1 MSHLVALVGRIAH
14 QKQPP
19 LDGLAALAALQH
31 GVLAR
36 WQLLL
41 LGFTTHEI
49 TTRVRAHYLIPV
61 HRGVYAV
68 GHDRLTLRGRWMAA
82 VLACGPTAV
91 LSHRAAAALWELRPA
106 PVGPIDVTDPTRSR
120 HHRRGIRVHAV
131 RGIDPADH
139 GQIDNIPV
147 TALART
153 LIDYA
158 DVARY
163 QQLRLAVEAAD
174 RRDLLTNESL
184 QPALKSARG
193 RRGPTLVERAIADL
207 GGGRAPWTQSELE
220 RRFLALIRA
229 AGLPEPQTNVLV
241 AGELV
246 DCYWPRERLVVEVD
260 GYGIH
265 KTWAKFESDRRLDA
279 TLQLHGCRVLRA
291 TEHRI
296 DHARAQLASD
306 VAALLSA
313 GRDAAA

>member
-1 MSHLVALVGRIAH
+1 MS
-14 QKQPP
+14 
-19 LDGLAALAALQH
+19 LAALAGLQH
-31 GVLAR
+31 GVVAR
-36 WQLLL
+36 WQLCE
-41 LGFTTHEI
+41 LGFGPDQI
-49 TTRVRAHYLIPV
+49 DRKLRAGQLIPV

-82 VLACGPTAV
+82 VLACGPDAL
-91 LSHRAAAALWELRPA
+91 LSHRAAATLWELRPA
-106 PVGPIDVTDPTRSR
+106 PTGPIDVTDPSRSR
-120 HHRRGIRVHAV
+120 HHRRGIRVHLV
-131 RGIDPADH
+131 RGLHDGDH

-184 QPALKSARG
+184 RPALARRRG
-193 RRGPTLVERAIADL
+193 RRGPALIERAIADL

-229 AGLPEPQTNVLV
+229 AGLPEPRTNVLV

-260 GYGIH
+260 GYGFH
-265 KTWAKFESDRRLDA
+265 KTRAKFESDRRLDVK
-279 TLQLHGCRVLRA
+279 LQLAGCRVLRA

-296 DHARAQLASD
+296 GDAPAQLASEI
-306 VAALLSA
+306 AALLSA